1 MKARLLCLAAAL
13 ALAACQNGPLETPPP
28 TGHPVQPPAHTVG
41 PPAQVVT
48 AGPLTSAGVGPYMDK
63 LERDLRTR
71 LRASGVGVARR
82 GDDMLL
88 SLPDA
93 RLFAGES
100 LSPSGQ
106 SVLGSIAVALR
117 IYDHTLIQ
125 VNGYTDT
132 SGNPVQ
138 NLSVS
143 LDRANLAGAAL
154 TGGGV
159 AAERIEAHGFGET
172 SLKVA
177 TGDHVNEPRNRRIEI
192 RIVPRPG

>member
-13 ALAACQNGPLETPPP
+13 ALAACHNGPVETPPP
-28 TGHPVQPPAHTVG
+28 IGHPVQPPAHTVA

-48 AGPLTSAGVGPYMDK
+48 AGPLTAAGVGLYMDK

-71 LRASGVGVARR
+71 LRGSGVVVARR

-88 SLPDA
+88 SVPDA

-100 LSPSGQ
+100 LSSSG
-106 SVLGSIAVALR
+106 LGLLGGVALSLR

-132 SGNPVQ
+132 SGNAVQ

-143 LDRANLAGAAL
+143 LDRATLVGEAL
-154 TGGGV
+154 TGDGV
-159 AAERIEAHGFGET
+159 AAERVEAHGFGAT
-172 SLKVA
+172 NLKVS

>member
-1 MKARLLCLAAAL
+1 MKAKLLCLAAAL
-13 ALAACQNGPLETPPP
+13 ALAGCQNGPLETPPP
-28 TGHPVQPPAHTVG
+28 VGHPVQPPAHTVA
-41 PPAQVVT
+41 PPAQVTT
-48 AGPLTSAGVGPYMDK
+48 AGPLTAAGVGRYMDA
-63 LERDLRTR
+63 LERELRTR
-71 LRASGVGVARR
+71 LRASGIAVARR

-106 SVLGSIAVALR
+106 RVLSSIAVALR
-117 IYDHTLIQ
+117 VYDHTLIQ

-132 SGNPVQ
+132 SGSPVQ

-143 LDRANLAGAAL
+143 LDRATLVGNAL
-154 TGGGV
+154 TGDGL

-172 SLKVA
+172 NLKVA

>member
-13 ALAACQNGPLETPPP
+13 ALAACHNGPVETPPP
-28 TGHPVQPPAHTVG
+28 IGHPVQPPAHTVA

-48 AGPLTSAGVGPYMDK
+48 AGPLTAAGVGLYMDK

-71 LRASGVGVARR
+71 LRGSGVVVARR

-88 SLPDA
+88 SVPDA

-100 LSPSGQ
+100 LSSSG
-106 SVLGSIAVALR
+106 LGLLGGVALALR
-117 IYDHTLIQ
+117 IYDHTMIQ

-132 SGNPVQ
+132 SGNAVQ

-143 LDRANLAGAAL
+143 LDRATLASQAL
-154 TGGGV
+154 TGDDVG
-159 AAERIEAHGFGET
+159 AERIEAHGFGAT
-172 SLKVA
+172 NLKVS

>member
-1 MKARLLCLAAAL
+1 MKTKLLCLAAAL
-13 ALAACQNGPLETPPP
+13 ALAGCQNGPLETPPP
-28 TGHPVQPPAHTVG
+28 VGHPVQPPAHTAG

-48 AGPLTSAGVGPYMDK
+48 AGPLTAAGVGPYMDK
-63 LERDLRTR
+63 LERELRTR
-71 LRASGVGVARR
+71 LRGSGIGVARR

-93 RLFAGES
+93 HLFAGES

-106 SVLGSIAVALR
+106 SLLGGAALALR

-132 SGNPVQ
+132 SGSPVQ

-143 LDRANLAGAAL
+143 LDRANLVGAAL
-154 TGGGV
+154 TGDGI

-172 SLKVA
+172 NLKIA